1 MCCLIYY
8 IILYYSLLYHI
19 IYICINII
27 LIFPCTH
34 LEITSTLRHHWACC
48 RLPKVR
54 RRYSEI
60 LLVHEFLSGQNFM
73 SPKLVWNDPK
83 KCLVKSWPIGWQWS
97 HRFDAAFVADMISD
111 LMISHVGYADK
122 LPAFPPKA
130 FQSWSLLFGESLP
143 VQHLGLWQ
151 WPVTE
156 TLLTFSW
163 QLRYV
168 WVGLDGFALRR
179 VSAFQEFLSSII
191 VLCRYR
197 EAIGMWTW
205 EDTRDDSEANQHYTS
220 YYFVLQPLQP
230 SSTQTISTL
239 ENSTQTIWSP
249 KDAFSSHGCTLRYFR
264 QLLSRQDVVAKPRLQ
279 QLLGVERP
287 PPVTASVRRFCMGIS
302 KHNFI

>member
-1 MCCLIYY
+1 MYVLFN
-8 IILYYSLLYHI
+8 LLYNI
-19 IYICINII
+19 VLYFIVTYYIYICINII

-48 RLPKVR
+48 QLPKVR

-60 LLVHEFLSGQNFM
+60 LLVHEFLSGQDFM
-73 SPKLVWNDPK
+73 PPKLVWNDPK

-205 EDTRDDSEANQHYTS
+205 EDTRDDSEAISTILRTIS
-220 YYFVLQPLQP
+220 YSNRSNPRAPKQFQP
-230 SSTQTISTL
+230 SRIA
-239 ENSTQTIWSP
+239 P
-249 KDAFSSHGCTLRYFR
+249 KQFGAPKTRFPHTVVPWGIFGSFCLDKMWWLNPGFSSCLEWND
-264 QLLSRQDVVAKPRLQ
+264 LLQ
-279 QLLGVERP
+279 
-287 PPVTASVRRFCMGIS
+287 
-302 KHNFI
+302 